1 MGQDKALLEVN
12 GRAFLEH
19 ALATARS
26 LSSDVV
32 LVVDRADR
40 YSHFLAAFPDVRVVA
55 DVFPNAGPVAGIVTG
70 LQAAGSGAHWVVPCD
85 MPLLNRNVLQQLR
98 DACEPSWDVVVPE
111 IDGEPEPLVAVYRDT
126 ALPKL
131 RDYLESGRRSA
142 RRALAELR
150 VKTIG
155 EQTLRQLDPA
165 LVSFQNV
172 NTHAEFTLLHK
183 ARVYG

>member
-12 GRAFLEH
+12 GSAFLEQV
-19 ALATARS
+19 LATAHS
-26 LSSDVV
+26 LSSDIV

-40 YSHFLAAFPDVRVVA
+40 YSGFLDAFPDVRVVV
-55 DVFPNAGPVAGIVTG
+55 DVFPDAGPVVGIVTG

-85 MPLLNRNVLQQLR
+85 MPLLNRDVLQRLR
-98 DACEPSWDVVVPE
+98 DACEPSCDAVVPE

-131 RDYLESGRRSA
+131 RGYLESGRRSA

-155 EQTLRQLDPA
+155 EQVLRQLDPA
-165 LVSFQNV
+165 LTSFQNV
-172 NTHAEFTLLHK
+172 NTPAELALLRQ
-183 ARVYG
+183 AR